1 MGGLIVSRGIARRH
15 RWVLP
20 RTMTMGVSL
29 RDSPS
34 GRCAF
39 HVFLPARQFEE
50 VRVRFT
56 LEQVAFA
63 RHRLQLCLDPTHD
76 MAAPYRMAPNYECKQ
91 TLLVILEFLLI
102 HDAEL

>member
-1 MGGLIVSRGIARRH
+1 MGSTSH
-15 RWVLP
+15 D
-20 RTMTMGVSL
+20 GVFL

-39 HVFLPARQFEE
+39 IVFLPARQFEE

-63 RHRLQLCLDPTHD
+63 RHRLQHCPDPTHD
-76 MAAPYRMAPNYECKQ
+76 MAVPYRMAPNYECTQ
-91 TLLVILEFLLI
+91 TLLVILEFLQI
-102 HDAEL
+102 QDA

>member
-1 MGGLIVSRGIARRH
+1 MGSTSH
-15 RWVLP
+15 D
-20 RTMTMGVSL
+20 GVFL

-39 HVFLPARQFEE
+39 IVFLPARQFEE

-63 RHRLQLCLDPTHD
+63 RHRLQRCPDPTHD
-76 MAAPYRMAPNYECKQ
+76 MAVPYRMAPNYECTQ
-91 TLLVILEFLLI
+91 TLLVILEFLQI
-102 HDAEL
+102 HDA